1 MSGMADDTGGRYSD
15 PEQVSWPQDRRGP
28 LRPAQLQSVRTRV
41 SGPGLARI
49 FQFGDAVALG
59 LASLVGGRFLD
70 MPQPMWFG
78 APVLAVALLV
88 ATGAY
93 AMNPREAAWRRFGR
107 VLVAAAGSGGAAG
120 MLCGLVEPAFP
131 AIGSAIWALAAGAAL
146 VISHLIWTLVLR
158 SLRGR
163 GLLTP
168 NLVIV
173 GATPAADRLIRRAMK
188 TRDVNI
194 LGVFDDRKERVA
206 PRLHGVPVLGRTGD
220 LIDHRILPF
229 VDKIVITVPAK
240 ASARIAQMLDRLAP
254 IPNPISLL
262 LDDADDEAEAQ
273 AVGRIADFDL
283 MQISGPAERS
293 GYLAAKRA
301 FDLALSIAGL
311 IVLLPLLAAIAI
323 AIKLD
328 SPGPVFF
335 RQRRHGYMNEEIV
348 VWKFRSMRTETSDF
362 AAARQVS
369 AGDDRVTRVGR
380 FIRKTSLDE
389 LPQILNVIGGEM
401 SLVGPRP
408 HAIGMLSGGAE
419 ASKLVETYAHRH
431 RIKPGLTGWAAVN
444 GSRGPVDTAED
455 VRRRVALDL
464 EYVERRS
471 FWLDIAIIVRTA
483 PCLLGDSGAVR

>member
-1 MSGMADDTGGRYSD
+1 
-15 PEQVSWPQDRRGP
+15 
-28 LRPAQLQSVRTRV
+28 
-41 SGPGLARI
+41 
-49 FQFGDAVALG
+49 
-59 LASLVGGRFLD
+59 
-70 MPQPMWFG
+70 
-78 APVLAVALLV
+78 
-88 ATGAY
+88 
-93 AMNPREAAWRRFGR
+93 
-107 VLVAAAGSGGAAG
+107 

-146 VISHLIWTLVLR
+146 VISHLIWTLVLH